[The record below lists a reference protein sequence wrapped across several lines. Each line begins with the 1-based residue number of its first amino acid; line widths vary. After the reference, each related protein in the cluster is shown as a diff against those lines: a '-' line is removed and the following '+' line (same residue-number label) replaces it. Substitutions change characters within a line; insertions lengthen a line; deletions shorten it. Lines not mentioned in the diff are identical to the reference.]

1 MNHTDIF
8 SEKDIIK
15 RIESGN
21 ILEEKGDVSGALN
34 LYLDIWDN
42 LPNPKHFFGDGI
54 SLWLINCIYGAYF
67 SLKKYDNANQWAEE
81 MFKCDIPAY
90 ATSELIDLGA
100 VHLELDK
107 KDEAYQ
113 YFLQAYNKGQY
124 RAFKEHS
131 PKYWEFF
138 KSRYKEQ

>member
-1 MNHTDIF
+1 
-8 SEKDIIK
+8 
-15 RIESGN
+15 
-21 ILEEKGDVSGALN
+21 
-34 LYLDIWDN
+34 
-42 LPNPKHFFGDGI
+42 
-54 SLWLINCIYGAYF
+54 
-67 SLKKYDNANQWAEE
+67 

-100 VHLELDK
+100 IHLELDE

-113 YFLQAYNKGQY
+113 CFLQAYNKGQY

>member
-1 MNHTDIF
+1 MSHADFF

-15 RIESGN
+15 KIENGN
-21 ILEEKGDVSGALN
+21 ILEEKGDINGALN
-34 LYLDIWDN
+34 LYLDTWGK
-42 LPNPKHFFGDGI
+42 LPNPKYSFGDGV
-54 SLWLINCIYGAYF
+54 SLWLISCIYGAYF
-67 SLKKYDNANQWAEE
+67 SLGKYSDAKKWAEE

-100 VHLELDK
+100 VHLELDE

-113 YFLQAYNKGQY
+113 CFLKAYNKGQY
-124 RAFKEHS
+124 RAFKEHA

-138 KSRYKEQ
+138 KSRHK